1 MFTIVDRSGD
11 EVRFRTDKGAWIK
24 ELYSGYNLCSYS
36 DEIDAEIAKNNSG
49 GNAISLAG
57 KTTLKELITIINNAK
72 FMLTND
78 TGPMHIAAAL
88 QVPVPQEQSG
98 FG

>member
-36 DEIDAEIAKNNSG
+36 DEIDAEIAKNNIE
-49 GNAISLAG
+49 N
-57 KTTLKELITIINNAK
+57 KERLSN
-72 FMLTND
+72 
-78 TGPMHIAAAL
+78 L
-88 QVPVPQEQSG
+88 QVLKIKQVKMGEY
-98 FG
+98 

>member
-36 DEIDAEIAKNNSG
+36 DEIDAEIAKNNIE
-49 GNAISLAG
+49 N
-57 KTTLKELITIINNAK
+57 KERLSN
-72 FMLTND
+72 
-78 TGPMHIAAAL
+78 L
-88 QVPVPQEQSG
+88 QVLKIKQVKMG
-98 FG
+98 KY

>member
-36 DEIDAEIAKNNSG
+36 DEIDAEIAKNNIE
-49 GNAISLAG
+49 N
-57 KTTLKELITIINNAK
+57 KERLSN
-72 FMLTND
+72 
-78 TGPMHIAAAL
+78 L
-88 QVPVPQEQSG
+88 QVLKIKQVVKNDFSMILV
-98 FG
+98 

>member
-36 DEIDAEIAKNNSG
+36 DEIDAEIAKNNIE
-49 GNAISLAG
+49 N
-57 KTTLKELITIINNAK
+57 KERLSN
-72 FMLTND
+72 
-78 TGPMHIAAAL
+78 L
-88 QVPVPQEQSG
+88 QVLKIKQVKMEEY
-98 FG
+98 